1 MNISNETTQGVKQ
14 MANKFNLS
22 NEVETILKNA
32 GEKIGALQGEKP
44 IRALPLDKTK
54 FTCYFLYHTKAK
66 KFIVAIGDDGDNCEY
81 CIDGGSE
88 SEMFDTIEEAIA
100 WWRKSF
106 DGMCCSDMYYLRGHN
121 MTKKGLKNMLDH
133 DLDVPVMYYDG
144 LNEALG
150 YIAYE
155 DEEIIQ
161 SFEDYLYDAMIDRE
175 NSDFCH
181 DCIVVGRQ
189 ARVEI
194 MI

>member
-1 MNISNETTQGVKQ
+1 

-22 NEVETILKNA
+22 SEVETILKNA
-32 GEKIGALQGEKP
+32 GEKIGAVQGEKP
-44 IRALPLDKTK
+44 IRARGREKTK
-54 FTCYFLYHTKAK
+54 FTCYFLYHTIAK
-66 KFIVAIGDDGDNCEY
+66 KFIVAIGDDGNNSEY
-81 CIDGGSE
+81 CIDGDSD
-88 SEMFDTIEEAIA
+88 SEMFDTIEQAIA

-106 DGMCCSDMYYLRGHN
+106 DGIYCSEVYYLRGHN

-133 DLDVPVMYYDG
+133 NLDVPVMYYDG

-150 YIAYE
+150 YIGND
-155 DEEIIQ
+155 DEEMIQ

-189 ARVEI
+189 ARVKI